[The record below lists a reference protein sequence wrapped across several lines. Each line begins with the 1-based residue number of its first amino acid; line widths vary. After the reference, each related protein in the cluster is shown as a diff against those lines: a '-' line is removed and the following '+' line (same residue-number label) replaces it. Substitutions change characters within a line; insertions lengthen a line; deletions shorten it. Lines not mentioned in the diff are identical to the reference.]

1 MTLGMALETVTE
13 CERQRQSGF
22 IDPGRAS
29 DDLMTMTARPTLS
42 PADTDPT
49 DAQEAWRELTA
60 QIGREVAEPLSA
72 ALERVIQ
79 LTTTGN
85 IDREGLRA
93 LRNEIERARRIG
105 VVSQQLSRFASK
117 RLRQS
122 HERLDLAQT
131 LQSVLTHRAREATA
145 RGIQVR
151 QSTRPIEVLVDPALL
166 FSLLN
171 AVLDWAIELA
181 RSTIDFRVDLKDWP
195 AHGRVR
201 CSFGHE
207 PERSASADAPAGDSL
222 NWHLLS
228 QIARTMGLPVQR
240 EADAARVS
248 MTIEFPLTVNEE
260 LEGMT
265 AIELDHG
272 DPSTLN
278 SKPLAGSQVLVLA
291 ARREVRIQVREALAN
306 MGLLIDFVGSVD
318 EAADFCRDGLPH
330 AIIFEGVLRGERLE
344 QLADDIRAELP
355 GFSFIELVE
364 EGNAFEVSGFNGM
377 NHARVGRDGL
387 QQALPSA
394 LVFELS
400 KQF

>member
-1 MTLGMALETVTE
+1 
-13 CERQRQSGF
+13 
-22 IDPGRAS
+22 
-29 DDLMTMTARPTLS
+29 MTMTARPPL
-42 PADTDPT
+42 PAPDTD
-49 DAQEAWRELTA
+49 ASEAHEAWRELTA

-79 LTTTGN
+79 LTTTGG

-131 LQSVLTHRAREATA
+131 LQSVLTHRAREANA

-171 AVLDWAIELA
+171 ALLDWAIELA

-207 PERSASADAPAGDSL
+207 PERSAVGEPTGGDSL

-228 QIARTMGLPVQR
+228 QIARTMGLPLQR
-240 EADAARVS
+240 ESDAARLS
-248 MTIEFPLTVNEE
+248 MTLEFPLTVNEE

-291 ARREVRIQVREALAN
+291 ARREVRVQVREALAN

-318 EAADFCRDGLPH
+318 EAADFCREGLPH
-330 AIIFEGVLRGERLE
+330 AIVFEGVLRGERLE

>member
-1 MTLGMALETVTE
+1 MCSE
-13 CERQRQSGF
+13 RQSGF
-22 IDPGRAS
+22 TDPGRA
-29 DDLMTMTARPTLS
+29 DHDPMTMTARPPLPAPEIDS
-42 PADTDPT
+42 ADT
-49 DAQEAWRELTA
+49 QEAWRELTA

-79 LTTTGN
+79 LTTTGG

-131 LQSVLTHRAREATA
+131 LQSVLTHRAREANA

-201 CSFGHE
+201 CSFTHE
-207 PERSASADAPAGDSL
+207 PERSAAVEPAAGDSL

-228 QIARTMGLPVQR
+228 QIARTMGLVLNR
-240 EADAARVS
+240 EADAARFS
-248 MTIEFPLTVNEE
+248 MTLEFPLTVNEE

-272 DPSTLN
+272 DSSTLN

-291 ARREVRIQVREALAN
+291 ARREVRVQVREALAN
-306 MGLLIDFVGSVD
+306 MGLLIDFVASVD
-318 EAADFCRDGLPH
+318 EAADFCREGLPH
-330 AIIFEGVLRGERLE
+330 AIVFEGVLRGERLE

>member
-1 MTLGMALETVTE
+1 MCAV
-13 CERQRQSGF
+13 RQSGF
-22 IDPGRAS
+22 IDPGRADHDS
-29 DDLMTMTARPTLS
+29 MTMTARPPLPAPETDS
-42 PADTDPT
+42 ADT
-49 DAQEAWRELTA
+49 QEAWRELTA

-79 LTTTGN
+79 LTTTGG

-131 LQSVLTHRAREATA
+131 LQSVLTHRAREANA
-145 RGIQVR
+145 RGVQVR

-171 AVLDWAIELA
+171 AVLDWAIEQA

-207 PERSASADAPAGDSL
+207 PDRSAGADAATGDSL

-228 QIARTMGLPVQR
+228 QIARTMGLVLLR
-240 EADAARVS
+240 EADAASVS
-248 MTIEFPLTVNEE
+248 MTLEFPLTVNEE

-272 DPSTLN
+272 DSSTLN

-291 ARREVRIQVREALAN
+291 ARREVRVQVREALAN

-318 EAADFCRDGLPH
+318 EAADFCREGLPH
-330 AIIFEGVLRGERLE
+330 AIVFEGVLRGERLE

-400 KQF
+400 RQF